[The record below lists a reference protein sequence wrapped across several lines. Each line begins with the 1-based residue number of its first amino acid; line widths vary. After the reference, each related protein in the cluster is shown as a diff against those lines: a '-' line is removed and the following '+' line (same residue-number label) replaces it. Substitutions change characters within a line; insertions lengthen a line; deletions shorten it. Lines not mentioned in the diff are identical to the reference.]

1 MERLRSRSSQR
12 GLLADKK
19 TQSRLR
25 RKEED
30 CDSPESQVRRDEQD
44 EEYPDGQVRRKNEED
59 EEYPDGQVRRKN
71 EGDEK
76 SEGLLSCA
84 CDRPHTGKRRMPTIE
99 DSISA

>member
-44 EEYPDGQVRRKNEED
+44 ED
-59 EEYPDGQVRRKN
+59 YPDGQVRRKN